1 MKDSLSQ
8 VTANTENTHVT
19 VIEQLID
26 EVTVELVE
34 DVNDDLIM
42 ESKFH
47 NYYQK
52 ILMQMNITLKN
63 MSLTTRCIAESQH
76 KSPPCTPVKEKDQT
90 SDSEAAKADVEII

>member
-8 VTANTENTHVT
+8 VTENTHATVT
-19 VIEQLID
+19 EQLID

-52 ILMQMNITLKN
+52 ILM
-63 MSLTTRCIAESQH
+63 
-76 KSPPCTPVKEKDQT
+76 
-90 SDSEAAKADVEII
+90 